1 MPTREELEKRRS
13 SLPAAKQFLLEKRK
27 QKIAALGKS
36 ADIIPRRPLDV
47 PVPASFAQQRFWFL
61 HQLQPDNTAYNEI
74 RTFRAPMQLDIQL
87 LKRALL
93 EVMRR
98 HEILR
103 TTFAFKD
110 SRLQQI
116 VQPYEDAAAALEVF
130 EIDLTP
136 TPAAE
141 REQEAQRVIRE
152 TVTRPFDLAQ
162 GPLWR
167 NTLIRMG
174 EADTILVNVIHHI
187 LCDGWGLDIF
197 EQELHALYMA
207 FQMGQPSPL
216 PEPELQYAD
225 FAYWEH
231 QRAQGDHWKQQIN
244 YWKQTLADVNDQPL
258 LYGDYPHQSVQNAPR
273 ASLAFSVPASIAQ
286 ELREVSSREGV
297 TLFML
302 LLAAFQLLLFQYS
315 GQNDITIGTPISR
328 RSRPELEPLMG
339 CFINMLVLRTD
350 FSGDPTL
357 RTLLERVRAT
367 ALSAYAN
374 QDIPFEQLVADLAPE
389 RSKNR
394 NPFFQIMLD
403 FQNYQQVSSTPSEST
418 TAARNIAADVSQFD
432 LVMRLWDD
440 GMELPAEIFY
450 PSGLFDRST
459 IEDLRDQFLLLLT
472 HVSKDMTQRI
482 SALNT
487 LTERERQTIAR
498 WATAQMQGEGES
510 DPLALQELDEQDETE
525 PRTPLEEI
533 LAEIWTQILGLE
545 WVSVHDN
552 FFRIGGHSLLAT
564 QLLAQIQ
571 QVLDIDIPLQL
582 IFDAPTIAT
591 FAEELLKDEG
601 IRERVERTIELLF
614 SVADLSEDEVAAML
628 VES

>member
-1 MPTREELEKRRS
+1 MSTREELEKRRS

-27 QKIAALGKS
+27 QKIASLGER
-36 ADIIPRRPLDV
+36 ADVIAQRPLGV

-61 HQLQPDNTAYNEI
+61 HQLQPDNTAYNEV
-74 RTFRAPMQLDIQL
+74 RTFRAPMQLDSDV

-103 TTFAFKD
+103 TTFSFKD
-110 SRLQQI
+110 GKLQQL
-116 VQPYEDAAAALEVF
+116 VHAYEEASAAFSLQ
-130 EIDLTP
+130 EIDLRQ

-167 NTLIRMG
+167 NTVIRMG

-244 YWKQTLADVNDQPL
+244 YWKQTLSDVNDQPL
-258 LYGDYPHQSVQNAPR
+258 LYGDYPRQSIQNAPR
-273 ASLAFSVPASIAQ
+273 ASLAFSIPASVAQ
-286 ELREVSSREGV
+286 ELREASSREGV
-297 TLFML
+297 TLFMI
-302 LLAAFQLLLFQYS
+302 LLATFQLLLFQYS

-328 RSRPELEPLMG
+328 RSKSELGSLMG

-350 FSGDPTL
+350 FSGDPTFQA
-357 RTLLERVRAT
+357 LLQRVRTT
-367 ALSAYAN
+367 ALGAYAN

-389 RSKNR
+389 RNKNR
-394 NPFFQIMLD
+394 NPFFQVMLD
-403 FQNYQQVSSTPSEST
+403 FQNYQQVSLTPSEST
-418 TAARNIAADVSQFD
+418 TTARNIAADISQFD
-432 LVMRLWDD
+432 LVVRLWDS
-440 GMELPAEIFY
+440 GTELPGEIFY
-450 PSGLFDRST
+450 PSSLFDAST
-459 IEDLRDQFLLLLT
+459 VEDMRDQFLLLLA
-472 HVSKDMTQRI
+472 HVAKNAAQPIAAID
-482 SALNT
+482 T
-487 LTERERQTIAR
+487 LTARERQTLAR
-498 WATAQMQGEGES
+498 WAAARTQS
-510 DPLALQELDEQDETE
+510 ELDAIDQQDLEERDETE

-533 LAEIWTQILGLE
+533 LVEIWTQILGLE
-545 WVSVHDN
+545 WVGIHDN

-571 QVLDIDIPLQL
+571 NVLDIDIPLQL
-582 IFDAPTIAT
+582 VFDAPTVAT
-591 FAEELLKDEG
+591 FAEELLKDEH

-614 SVADLSEDEVAAML
+614 SVADLSEDEAAAML